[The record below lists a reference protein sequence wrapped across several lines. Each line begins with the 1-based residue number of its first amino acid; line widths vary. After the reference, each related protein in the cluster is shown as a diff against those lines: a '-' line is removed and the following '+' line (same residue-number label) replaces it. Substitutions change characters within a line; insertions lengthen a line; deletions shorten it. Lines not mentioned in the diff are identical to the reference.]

1 MKKRIIGAIAFLG
14 GLGWS
19 LFLTYGHFFEKM
31 VWEAFMPGI
40 ITGVSTMLYVYWTD
54 FGGDPE
60 ISEVERENKLLKAKI
75 EQKKLKKKLEK
86 D

>member
-14 GLGWS
+14 GLGLT
-19 LFLTYGHFFEKM
+19 LFLTYVHFFKNPIWELFIPM
-31 VWEAFMPGI
+31 V
-40 ITGVSTMLYVYWTD
+40 ITGVSIILFVYWTD
-54 FGGDPE
+54 FGVDKE
-60 ISEVERENKLLKAKI
+60 ISKVEKENKLLRSKI